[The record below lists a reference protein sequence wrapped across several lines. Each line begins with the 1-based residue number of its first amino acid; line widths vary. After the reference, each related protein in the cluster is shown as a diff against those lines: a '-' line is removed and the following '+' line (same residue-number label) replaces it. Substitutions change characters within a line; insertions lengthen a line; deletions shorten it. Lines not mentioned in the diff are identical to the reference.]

1 MQDLSFLTGDR
12 IHALLQWKLGVLT
25 TEPLG
30 RFLVPHPFPI
40 PSSSNRSSTLHGCTA
55 THHIDDLGQCHL
67 QGDIQG
73 LVCVCHRSQGTC
85 VVGKEVS
92 EQLVCQ
98 PALGSQALWRT
109 SKKWCPWRPQGRGL
123 GSHSLLSTRLTP
135 CQCLHCL
142 TDAWLSRFSVSSSSL
157 PVSGDRRSEAVVWI
171 VTVFW
176 SKADGFLLHLPLPK
190 DLDSACPTT
199 DAGGAP
205 LDHKSPRHHITWGML
220 VPRPGIKP
228 MAPALEVLS

>member
-1 MQDLSFLTGDR
+1 MVNSQHLVAVILMFPGKNYLESNPSLPSPIPFFFFLTLPCSMQDLSFLTGDR

-142 TDAWLSRFSVSSSSL
+142 TDA
-157 PVSGDRRSEAVVWI
+157 
-171 VTVFW
+171 
-176 SKADGFLLHLPLPK
+176 
-190 DLDSACPTT
+190 
-199 DAGGAP
+199 
-205 LDHKSPRHHITWGML
+205 
-220 VPRPGIKP
+220 
-228 MAPALEVLS
+228 